1 MSENYKRIIR
11 ELPTTF
17 DTEDDQKIGK
27 ELNSPCIQGS
37 YLYQRLTGDLTSNFL
52 KILTEDCVKDLLKTE
67 EGICRIEFVTHMT
80 LEEADKNTLETYLKN
95 RSNLEEYLESLMTR
109 SVEKYLTDANPEIDR
124 QSRLDIFAT
133 LVAKK
138 TIIIK
143 FAFPKKPRSIF
154 HKKTGIF
161 HFDWGDKI
169 SFIGGHNDTIGGLE
183 NNIEELEL
191 RKSWIGE
198 NDIDIITKR
207 EKTFYNAWNN
217 KSLNFIT
224 RPLSLK
230 NLDRLTTRP
239 ERRFQKNINKIIPK
253 SENEN
258 PKPKDDKWSF
268 QEDAVNI
275 FLEKKAGILEMATG
289 TGKTRTTF
297 KILGK
302 LLDQKKINKIII
314 QMQGTELIDQWTK
327 ELDDWR
333 HDRDELMQT
342 YKQNQDAKEQ
352 EMFLANFK
360 NDDIDILFV
369 SQKSLSN
376 LLEKLNS
383 ENLTKT
389 IIIHDEI
396 HNLPTDNMISKIK
409 GLQKNIAYR
418 LGLSATVNDAY
429 DVTRDD
435 RLFAEVGPIIFR
447 FDIEQ
452 AIKRGILVEFD
463 VEYIY
468 YKLTETEKKERKGWM
483 VWREQQIKLKQI
495 SQQEIDERFS
505 RGVSLIFKKAQNK
518 VQLLDD
524 YINNNKHTL
533 EKCFIFA
540 QEMDYGDLILN
551 RLIKYMPEIKTHYD
565 KHADKD
571 NLVEFAK
578 GNLKCIINC
587 KKLNEGINMKSLSNI
602 ILVSS
607 EGKRQL
613 IQRLGRVLRID
624 EENNPDKR
632 AFVLDFINDEQKENM
647 DGADFRRYEELNK
660 LTKIRKS
667 N

>member
-518 VQLLDD
+518 IQLLDD